1 VGKGKEIALST
12 FLKLL
17 ELREKDRR
25 TEFRRLNG
33 GGGYPYWQPLK
44 DAASDAVMAGA
55 NLDQL
60 IKQVEKKCSG
70 HQQKYNKN
78 ALVTLCGWSKKR
90 ECKPVEQPPAL
101 TSPFGTSGISVR
113 LQPDVSFELNG
124 ITYSM
129 VLWATT
135 KPTLSDETLSVALLF
150 IRDEYEQCGV
160 SNRFVIFDTI
170 KNRVFTEM
178 DIIAS
183 AQKLLEAK
191 KEIFKKNWEEA
202 TSTPPPPPT
211 SPGTH
216 PSPAAG
222 P

>member
-1 VGKGKEIALST
+1 MSKGKEIAFST

-17 ELREKDRR
+17 ELQEKDRR
-25 TEFRRLNG
+25 IEFRRLNS

-44 DAASDAVMAGA
+44 AAAADAVKTGA
-55 NLDQL
+55 DLDLL

-78 ALVTLCGWSKKR
+78 ALVTLCDWSKKR
-90 ECKPVEQPPAL
+90 ECNPVEQPPTL
-101 TSPFGTSGISVR
+101 MIPFGTSGISVR
-113 LQPDVSFELNG
+113 LQPDVSFDLNG

-135 KPTLSDETLSVALLF
+135 KPALSDETLSVALLF
-150 IRDEYEQCGV
+150 IRDEYEQHGV
-160 SNRFVIFDTI
+160 RNRFVIFDTI
-170 KNRVFTEM
+170 KKRIFTEM

-202 TSTPPPPPT
+202 TTTPPPPP
-211 SPGTH
+211 SPSDVH
-216 PSPAAG
+216 PSPAR

>member
-1 VGKGKEIALST
+1 MGKGKEIALST

-17 ELREKDRR
+17 ELPEKDRR
-25 TEFRRLNG
+25 AEFRRLSAG
-33 GGGYPYWQPLK
+33 GGFPYWQPLK
-44 DAASDAVMAGA
+44 DVALDAVTVGA

-70 HQQKYNKN
+70 HQQKNNKN

-90 ECKPVEQPPAL
+90 ECKPVKRPPAL
-101 TSPFGTSGISVR
+101 TIPFGTSGISIR
-113 LQPDVSFELNG
+113 LQPDVSFELNA

-135 KPTLSDETLSVALLF
+135 KPPLSDGTLSVALLF
-150 IRDEYEQCGV
+150 IRDEYEPHGV
-160 SNRFVIFDTI
+160 NNRFVIFDTI

-202 TSTPPPPPT
+202 TIVPSPPPS
-211 SPGTH
+211 SPGAH

-222 P
+222 R